1 MNVYQFG
8 IILLQIKLIIQVK
21 IRYVYTHKKSP

>member
-21 IRYVYTHKKSP
+21 IPNVYTHKKNS